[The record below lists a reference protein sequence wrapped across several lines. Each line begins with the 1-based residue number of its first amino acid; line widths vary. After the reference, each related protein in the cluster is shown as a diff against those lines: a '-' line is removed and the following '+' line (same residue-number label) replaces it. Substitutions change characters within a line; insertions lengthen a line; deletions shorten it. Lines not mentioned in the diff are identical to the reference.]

1 MQGRLRGKAWILWK
15 IHQKSLAFR
24 NSRKAI
30 IRTLSEHQNPMRRLL
45 NRNDD
50 PNPPP
55 LGGVGSSF
63 RLNRKG
69 IESALLEVST
79 SNFSQP
85 ARADGQAVW
94 YDYLAAYS
102 KS

>member
-45 NRNDD
+45 NR
-50 PNPPP
+50 
-55 LGGVGSSF
+55 
-63 RLNRKG
+63 KG

-85 ARADGQAVW
+85 ARANGQAVW